1 MKEIFAPGDLVRL
14 PTSPE
19 WGLGQ
24 VLTAVGAKV
33 TVSFQHAGKRVVMT
47 DVVALVA
54 ARADGT
60 EIGS

>member
-1 MKEIFAPGDLVRL
+1 MKETFAPGDLVRA

-33 TVSFQHAGKRVVMT
+33 TVSFRHAGKRVVMT
-47 DVVALVA
+47 DVVALVM
-54 ARADGT
+54 ARPDGQDK
-60 EIGS
+60 